1 VKAIRS
7 ADPSG
12 EKAKKQGGDLSPI
25 TLHPAFMQA
34 IQLELFDYQDSL
46 EFKYEYQLTSGPLRI
61 DLLIIKKPKQFPIDK
76 NIARI
81 FRTENILEY
90 KSPED
95 YISIKDF
102 LKVYAYANLYVAITP
117 EVDLSDVTIT
127 FVESRYPR
135 KLLEYLISTRH
146 YKVTETCRGIYEVS
160 GDYIPIQIIETKRLS
175 ENENLWLKLL
185 TKDLEISSNN
195 GMVNKIK
202 KRMKEARFRAYFYT
216 ASRINPEIF
225 LEVLKMGKKARRSF
239 EEVFTEA
246 GIIPE
251 WIEQG
256 REQGL
261 EQGREQGIEQGIEQG
276 KEQGKEEVAR
286 NLLAMNIPMEVIAQA
301 ANLPIER
308 IRVLAAG

>member
-1 VKAIRS
+1 
-7 ADPSG
+7 
-12 EKAKKQGGDLSPI
+12 
-25 TLHPAFMQA
+25 
-34 IQLELFDYQDSL
+34 
-46 EFKYEYQLTSGPLRI
+46 
-61 DLLIIKKPKQFPIDK
+61 
-76 NIARI
+76 
-81 FRTENILEY
+81 
-90 KSPED
+90 
-95 YISIKDF
+95 
-102 LKVYAYANLYVAITP
+102 
-117 EVDLSDVTIT
+117 
-127 FVESRYPR
+127 
-135 KLLEYLISTRH
+135 
-146 YKVTETCRGIYEVS
+146 
-160 GDYIPIQIIETKRLS
+160 
-175 ENENLWLKLL
+175 
-185 TKDLEISSNN
+185 
-195 GMVNKIK
+195 
-202 KRMKEARFRAYFYT
+202 MKEARFRAYFYT

-261 EQGREQGIEQGIEQG
+261 EQGREQGLEQGREQGLEQGREQGLEQG